1 MNLGDKVVIVTGAGG
16 GIGSATVARLARAGA
31 SVACVD
37 VDLSAAQQAA
47 DAAQDTGGEAF
58 ALGLDIATEEGNAT
72 MVEETVTQFGH
83 LDAIHANAAIQR
95 MGQLPDSPVEDWEAL
110 FRVNL
115 LGASLGIKHALPHLI
130 ENGGGSVVITASLLG
145 LVGDPDMPAY
155 GAMKGGLTALCKS
168 LATAHGPDNVRVNT
182 ICPGDVLTPM
192 VEEFF
197 QAQPNPEE
205 DRRRIESAY
214 PLRRF
219 AMPEDVA
226 NLVAFLVSDEAS
238 YLTGID
244 IPLDGGLLARIY

>member
-1 MNLGDKVVIVTGAGG
+1 MNLADKVVIVTGAGG
-16 GIGSATVARLARAGA
+16 GIGSATAQRLARAGA
-31 SVACVD
+31 SVTCVD
-37 VDLSAAQQAA
+37 IDGEAA
-47 DAAQDTGGEAF
+47 DRTAKAVTDTGGEAL
-58 ALGLDIATEEGNAT
+58 ALGLDISTEADNET
-72 MVEETVTQFGH
+72 MVEETVRTFGH
-83 LDAIHANAAIQR
+83 LDALHANAAIQR
-95 MGQLPDSPVEDWEAL
+95 MGQLADSPTEDWEAL

-115 LGASLGIKHALPHLI
+115 LGASLGIKKALPHLI
-130 ENGGGSVVITASLLG
+130 DNGGGSVVITASLLA
-145 LVGDPDMPAY
+145 LVGDQDMPAY
-155 GAMKGGLTALCKS
+155 GAMKGGLIALSKS

-197 QAQPNPEE
+197 ESQPDPAEA
-205 DRRRIESAY
+205 RQRIADAY

-226 NLVAFLVSDEAS
+226 NLVAFLVSDDAS